1 MNTSNLIPRN
11 VRLIAINE
19 MRQRYRSKA
28 FRIGFAV
35 MAVMIAVGATLPG
48 LLSKDPKLETRQMAI
63 VGADVP
69 DIVRPLLVVK
79 FDPVADRAK
88 GVELVKSGKVVGLVT
103 PTELIVRSGIDFEVD
118 QLVQQLHVARVLG
131 ERAKANGV
139 NDSQADALLKPIS
152 PLTITQLDKKDDV
165 DSKAVGLASVTQVLL
180 LLAISLFGTTVLN
193 GVLQEKASR
202 VVEVVLATVTT
213 RQLLAGKL
221 LGIGSFAVAQ
231 VIALSAL
238 GLVLVSRTS
247 GTSLPT
253 STTPTIFT
261 FIVCFLFG
269 FAFYSA
275 LFAAA
280 GALASRIEDA
290 QSVATPV
297 SLLLTAGYGVATAVS
312 VSPNTLFAKIMTYVP
327 PAAPSVVIARVA
339 SGRIH
344 WWEMMLSALIMVLSI
359 VVVVRFAARVYS
371 GAALRIG
378 AKVKLRDAL
387 RNAER

>member
-1 MNTSNLIPRN
+1 MNVGNL
-11 VRLIAINE
+11 
-19 MRQRYRSKA
+19 QRFRSKA
-28 FRIGFAV
+28 FRVGFLV
-35 MAVMIAVGATLPG
+35 MAAMIAAGATLPG
-48 LLSKDPKLETRQMAI
+48 ILTKDPRLQIRRLAI

-79 FDPVADRAK
+79 FDPVTTRAM
-88 GVELVKSGKVVGLVT
+88 GVEVVKSGKVLGLVT

-118 QLVQQLHVARVLG
+118 QLVQELHVSRILG

-139 NDSQADALLKPIS
+139 SDAQAVSLLKPIS
-152 PLTITQLDKKDDV
+152 PLAIKQLNKKDDV
-165 DSKAVGLASVTQVLL
+165 DSKAVALASVTQVLL

-221 LGIGSFAVAQ
+221 LGIGAFAVAQ
-231 VIALSAL
+231 VLALSAL
-238 GLVLVSRTS
+238 GLVLAATVS
-247 GTSLPT
+247 GAKLPT
-253 STTPTIFT
+253 STTPTILT
-261 FIVCFLFG
+261 FVVCFLFG

-297 SLLLTAGYGVATAVS
+297 SLLLTAAYGIATGVS
-312 VSPNTLFAKIMTYVP
+312 MAPNNLFAKVMTYVP

-339 SGRIH
+339 SGRIA
-344 WWEMMLSALIMVLSI
+344 WWEMMVSALIMLASI
-359 VVVVRFAARVYS
+359 ALVVRFAARVYG

-378 AKVKLRDAL
+378 AKVRLRDAW
-387 RNAER
+387 RSADR

>member
-1 MNTSNLIPRN
+1 MNVNDLIPRN
-11 VRLIAINE
+11 VRLIALNE

-35 MAVMIAVGATLPG
+35 MAVMIAAGATIPG
-48 LLSKDPKLETRQMAI
+48 LLSKNPKMEIRRLAI
-63 VGADVP
+63 VGADLP

-79 FDPVADRAK
+79 LEPVTTREK
-88 GVELVKSGKVVGLVT
+88 GVELVRSGKVVGLVT

-118 QLVQQLHVARVLG
+118 QMVQQLHVSRVLG
-131 ERAKANGV
+131 ERSKANGV
-139 NDSQADALLKPIS
+139 SDKQASALLTPIS
-152 PLTITQLDKKDDV
+152 PLTIKKLNQENDV
-165 DSKAVGLASVTQVLL
+165 DGRDVGLASVTQVLL

-202 VVEVVLATVTT
+202 VVEVVLATVST

-221 LGIGSFAVAQ
+221 LGIGAFAVAQ
-231 VIALSAL
+231 VLALSAL
-238 GLVLVSRTS
+238 GLVLASRGS
-247 GTSLPT
+247 GTKLPT
-253 STTPTIFT
+253 STTPTILT
-261 FIVCFLFG
+261 FFVCFLFG

-297 SLLLTAGYGVATAVS
+297 SLLLTAAYGIATAVS
-312 VSPNTLFAKIMTYVP
+312 MAPNTPFAKIMTYVP

-339 SGRIH
+339 SGRIE
-344 WWEMMLSALIMVLSI
+344 WWEMVLSAFIMALSI
-359 VVVVRFAARVYS
+359 VLVVRFAARVYS

-387 RNAER
+387 RSADR